1 MKKTKIVATMSDFR
15 CTEEFVKQLFDAGMD
30 VVRVNS
36 AHVSEDGATHI
47 VETVHRVNP
56 AIPIMIDTKGPEIR
70 VTTIADEYGNSINFR
85 PGDRVAVR
93 GSDGSDFT
101 TRKVVYM
108 NVPSIVSD
116 IPVGARM
123 LIADG
128 ELEIRVVG
136 KNDTELDC
144 EFVVG
149 GAMRSRKSVNV
160 PGVSIDLPSVTEKD
174 RRFIEWAVKN
184 DVDFIAHSFV
194 RSARD
199 IRAVQ
204 DILDAHGSNIKIIS
218 KIENQE
224 GLDNIDEIIEASY
237 GIMVARGDLGVEL
250 PAEVIPNTQR
260 RIVEKCICAKRPVII
275 ATQMLYSMVKS
286 PRPTRAEV
294 SDVASA
300 IYERVD
306 AVMLSDETAMGDFP
320 VQSVETMARIAREIE
335 RDETHFKPMIDM
347 DMVSVNHEITAQL
360 ARSAVRAST
369 NLPIKYVV
377 LDTKTGRTGRTGR
390 YLAAFRGRKTVMA
403 VCYQLHAQRILALS
417 YGVVPILRN
426 QELSDR
432 YHFLVDA
439 LEFLD
444 QYRKLDDGDL
454 MAIVGGSFGPDG
466 GASYVEIANV
476 QNIRKRNEEIVAQ
489 HNC

>member
-85 PGDRVAVR
+85 PGARV
-93 GSDGSDFT
+93 
-101 TRKVVYM
+101 
-108 NVPSIVSD
+108 
-116 IPVGARM
+116 
-123 LIADG
+123 
-128 ELEIRVVG
+128 
-136 KNDTELDC
+136 
-144 EFVVG
+144 
-149 GAMRSRKSVNV
+149 
-160 PGVSIDLPSVTEKD
+160 
-174 RRFIEWAVKN
+174 
-184 DVDFIAHSFV
+184 
-194 RSARD
+194 
-199 IRAVQ
+199 
-204 DILDAHGSNIKIIS
+204 
-218 KIENQE
+218 
-224 GLDNIDEIIEASY
+224 
-237 GIMVARGDLGVEL
+237 
-250 PAEVIPNTQR
+250 
-260 RIVEKCICAKRPVII
+260 
-275 ATQMLYSMVKS
+275 
-286 PRPTRAEV
+286 
-294 SDVASA
+294 
-300 IYERVD
+300 
-306 AVMLSDETAMGDFP
+306 
-320 VQSVETMARIAREIE
+320 
-335 RDETHFKPMIDM
+335 
-347 DMVSVNHEITAQL
+347 
-360 ARSAVRAST
+360 AVRAST

-377 LDTKTGRTGRTGR
+377 LDTKTGRTGR

>member
-136 KNDTELDC
+136 KND
-144 EFVVG
+144 
-149 GAMRSRKSVNV
+149 V

-377 LDTKTGRTGRTGR
+377 LDTKTGRTGR